1 MAKAGAKPEQTLV
14 AGATRLA
21 GLTHKA
27 RATHIFATSQAAT
40 NKKKRA
46 PLNAGAQLSIN
57 GFLFSP
63 STQSLT

>member
-40 NKKKRA
+40 NKKNER
-46 PLNAGAQLSIN
+46 L
-57 GFLFSP
+57 
-63 STQSLT
+63 